1 MSDPILIV
9 VFLRGG
15 ADGLSLISPT
25 GDEDFIAARPE
36 SLRVLRNGDG
46 AGRVLSDQ
54 AADVDFRFHPRA
66 AGLSE
71 MFEAKEL
78 AVIHAAGLTD
88 GTRSHFDAE
97 AKMERAATGGNAG
110 GWLGRWIAQEN
121 TSGILPILATG
132 SGSPDSLSGAR
143 DVAVAEALEDLI
155 IAQGHGLSPVLR
167 RRLSEGFGAHPLIGA
182 PIGRLIEL
190 SNSLETRILDEE
202 TGDVRDYVTAVDYP
216 DNDLSWSFKTIAR
229 AIKLDLGLRVATV
242 DFGGWDT
249 HINQADEFPRL
260 VDSLSRALLS
270 FRSNTAGG
278 TDHGYGNAMMVAGAG
293 VRGGRMIGDWPGLTN
308 DALDAGADLNITTDY
323 RQVLA
328 EVLSSHMGARDLASI
343 FPKFTPEPLG
353 IFT

>member
-1 MSDPILIV
+1 MVREVILT
-9 VFLRGG
+9 LKQRWNG
-15 ADGLSLISPT
+15 PRP
-25 GDEDFIAARPE
+25 AA
-36 SLRVLRNGDG
+36 
-46 AGRVLSDQ
+46 
-54 AADVDFRFHPRA
+54 
-66 AGLSE
+66 
-71 MFEAKEL
+71 
-78 AVIHAAGLTD
+78 
-88 GTRSHFDAE
+88 
-97 AKMERAATGGNAG
+97 
-110 GWLGRWIAQEN
+110 
-121 TSGILPILATG
+121 ILATG

-270 FRSNTAGG
+270 F
-278 TDHGYGNAMMVAGAG
+278 
-293 VRGGRMIGDWPGLTN
+293 W
-308 DALDAGADLNITTDY
+308 
-323 RQVLA
+323 
-328 EVLSSHMGARDLASI
+328 RDLEAHQDRTTIVVMSEFGRRLEI
-343 FPKFTPEPLG
+343 G
-353 IFT
+353 RV